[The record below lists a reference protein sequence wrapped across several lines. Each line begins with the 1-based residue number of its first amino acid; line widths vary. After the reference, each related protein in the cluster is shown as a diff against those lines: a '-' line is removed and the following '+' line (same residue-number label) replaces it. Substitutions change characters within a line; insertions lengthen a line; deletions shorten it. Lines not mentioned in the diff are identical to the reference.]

1 MAKLITYKEKD
12 CFIHRLSGLTKLIF
26 FLLWTLTA
34 MLTYDTR
41 VLVLMVLISLV
52 VFKLSRTELRQ
63 VKNVFGA
70 LLFFLTVNLLAIFF
84 FSPYEGCKIYESR
97 TDLLKLFGP
106 YTITAQQLFY
116 EGNILLKY
124 LSIVPSVFMFVT
136 ATNPSEFAASL
147 NKIGI
152 PYTISYSVALALRYI
167 PDVQNDF
174 TKIKNAQQA
183 RGIEMSRKA
192 GLVKRILGMSAI
204 LFPLIFTS
212 MERID
217 VVTNAMELRGFGKNK
232 KRTWYSER
240 SLAVADKIVIAATVV
255 FVIVCLFIT
264 YKDKSRFYN
273 PF

>member
-1 MAKLITYKEKD
+1 MFYSPTQRFDKTD
-12 CFIHRLSGLTKLIF
+12 F

-52 VFKLSRTELRQ
+52 VFKLSRTEWRQ

-97 TDLLKLFGP
+97 TDLLKLFGA

-124 LSIVPSVFMFVT
+124 LSIVPAVFMFVT

-152 PYTISYSVALALRYI
+152 PYTISYSVALALRYV

-240 SLAVADKIVIAATVV
+240 PLAVADKIVIAATVV